1 MEWNAESDG
10 VLRRMRT
17 WYHLSSYEKFLV
29 CGAVS
34 LGYCQGGRRAQGIRA
49 LLYPGHELTAGIYS
63 YFTPLCNTVKSSVRV

>member
-1 MEWNAESDG
+1 MEWNGGMDWTGMAEWNAESNR

-34 LGYCQGGRRAQGIRA
+34 LGYILSRGDGLRGLEHSLAR
-49 LLYPGHELTAGIYS
+49 S
-63 YFTPLCNTVKSSVRV
+63 MN